1 MRRGSV
7 GYPPGPVHVIPPFA
21 GRDALSVPPG
31 GIFDI
36 IATVYFTPAG
46 VIGSGE
52 GPASGLYKPVGGGI
66 ELLTESAFKEYL
78 GENVVV
84 ADGATGTYLYS
95 KGVEAGRCLEELNA
109 TRPDAVAAVHREY
122 LAAGARLLET
132 NSFAANGVKLSR
144 FGLEGRVVEL
154 NARAAAVA
162 REAAGADAFVAGSVG
177 PLGAVMKPF
186 GYLTEDEGRG
196 FFAEQMTGLLEGG
209 VDLAVVETMS
219 SLAEAEV
226 ALAVWRELTD
236 LPAVVSLTVLP
247 DGTTK
252 FGDDVVA
259 GFKTLVAAGADV
271 VGLNCNLGPKETYD
285 IIAER
290 VLSDPPAAA
299 AWYLSVMPNAGYPAT
314 VGGRAV
320 YGATAEYFGE
330 YAPLFAEL
338 GVNVVGGCCGTTP
351 RHVEAV
357 ANALAGVRPARR
369 RAPAAAV
376 AVTEPR
382 THGPDTPP
390 PGERFADKLGRQFVV
405 TAELDPPRGPDYAAA
420 LEAAAKLRGFG
431 VDAVNVADNPLARVR
446 MSSVALAHII
456 REEVGLEAILHFTCR
471 DRNLLGLQSELVGA
485 AALGIGVILA
495 LTGDPSEV
503 GDYPKAKS
511 VFDLDSTGLVRLVD
525 TLRSGVDL
533 SGKAIGE
540 TFDVTVGVALNP
552 GAGDV
557 DREHRR
563 FEEKVAAGADFAM
576 TQPFYDAAVWL
587 EFLERFGEPPVPV
600 ILGLLPL
607 KSFRHAQFLHYEVPG
622 IDVPPAALERMEAA
636 AAKGKGAERAE
647 GLAVARDLLAR
658 VRHACRGI
666 YIIPPPADFDIVGEV
681 LT

>member
-1 MRRGSV
+1 M
-7 GYPPGPVHVIPPFA
+7 
-21 GRDALSVPPG
+21 
-31 GIFDI
+31 
-36 IATVYFTPAG
+36 
-46 VIGSGE
+46 
-52 GPASGLYKPVGGGI
+52 
-66 ELLTESAFKEYL
+66 ESTFKDYL

-95 KGVEAGRCLEELNA
+95 RGVETGRCLEELNV
-109 TRPDAVAAVHREY
+109 TRPEVVAAVHREY

-132 NSFAANGVKLSR
+132 NSFGANGVKLER

-154 NARAAAVA
+154 NARAAAVT
-162 REAAGADAFVAGSVG
+162 REAAGGEAFVGGSVG

-186 GYLTEDEGRG
+186 GYLTEDEGRAL
-196 FFAEQMTGLLEGG
+196 FVDQMTGLLEGG

-219 SLAEAEV
+219 SLAEAEL

-259 GFKTLVAAGADV
+259 AFRTLAAAGADV

-290 VLSDPPAAA
+290 VLADPPAGE
-299 AWYLSVMPNAGYPAT
+299 WHLSVMPNAGYPAT
-314 VGGRAV
+314 VAGRAV
-320 YGATAEYFGE
+320 YGATPEYFGE

-351 RHVEAV
+351 RHVEAL
-357 ANALAGVRPARR
+357 AKALKGVRPGRRQAR
-369 RAPAAAV
+369 AAAV
-376 AVTEPR
+376 TVAEAPVP
-382 THGPDTPP
+382 GPEVQVPV
-390 PGERFADKLGRQFVV
+390 ESFADKLGRQFVV
-405 TAELDPPRGPDYAAA
+405 TAELDPPRGPDYARA
-420 LEAAAKLRGFG
+420 LAAAAKLRRFG

-485 AALGIGVILA
+485 SALGIGVILA

-525 TLRSGVDL
+525 TLRGGTDL
-533 SGKAIGE
+533 SGKAVGDK
-540 TFDVTVGVALNP
+540 FNVTVGVALNP
-552 GAGDV
+552 GSGDLE
-557 DREHRR
+557 REYRR
-563 FEEKVAAGADFAM
+563 FEEKVEAGADFAM
-576 TQPFYDAAVWL
+576 TQPFYDAAVWFD
-587 EFLERFGEPPVPV
+587 FLDRYGEPPVPV
-600 ILGLLPL
+600 ILGLLPF

-622 IDVPPAALERMEAA
+622 IDVPPAALERMEGAA
-636 AAKGKGAERAE
+636 ANGKAAERAE
-647 GLAVARDLLAR
+647 GLALAR
-658 VRHACRGI
+658 ELLGRVRDACRGI
-666 YIIPPPADFDIVGEV
+666 YLIPPPGDFDIVGDV
-681 LT
+681 LA

>member
-1 MRRGSV
+1 MNAV
-7 GYPPGPVHVIPPFA
+7 
-21 GRDALSVPPG
+21 
-31 GIFDI
+31 
-36 IATVYFTPAG
+36 T
-46 VIGSGE
+46 
-52 GPASGLYKPVGGGI
+52 GLRN
-66 ELLTESAFKEYL
+66 ELFMGNSDFLDFLAN
-78 GENVVV
+78 NVAV
-84 ADGATGTYLYS
+84 ADGAMGTYLYS

-109 TRPDAVAAVHREY
+109 TRPDVVAGVHGEY

-154 NARAAAVA
+154 NAKAGAVA
-162 REAAGADAFVAGSVG
+162 RQAAGADAFVAGSVG

-196 FFAEQMTGLLEGG
+196 FFRDQMTGLLEGG

-219 SLAEAEV
+219 SLLEAEI

-259 GFKTLVAAGADV
+259 AFKTLVAAGADV

-285 IIAER
+285 VIAER
-290 VLSDPPAAA
+290 VLRHPPAGA
-299 AWYLSVMPNAGYPAT
+299 AWYLSAMPNAGYPAT
-314 VGGRAV
+314 VGGHAV
-320 YGATAEYFGE
+320 FGATPEYFAE

-357 ANALAGVRPARR
+357 AKALAGLRPAGR
-369 RAPAAAV
+369 RAPVAAAR
-376 AVTEPR
+376 VTEARP
-382 THGPDTPP
+382 HGPPARA

-420 LEAAAKLRGFG
+420 LDAAAKLRGFG

-446 MSSVALAHII
+446 MSPVALAHII
-456 REEVGLEAILHFTCR
+456 REEVGLEPILHFTCR

-525 TLRSGVDL
+525 KLRSGADL
-533 SGKAIGE
+533 SGKAIGA

-552 GAGDV
+552 GAADV

-587 EFLERFGEPPVPV
+587 EFLERYGEPPVPV
-600 ILGLLPL
+600 ILGLLPF
-607 KSFRHAQFLHYEVPG
+607 KSFRHAQFLHFEVPG
-622 IDVPPAALERMEAA
+622 IDVPPAMLARIEAA
-636 AAKGKGAERAE
+636 AAEGKGAERAE
-647 GLAVARDLLAR
+647 GLAVARELLAR
-658 VRHACRGI
+658 VRDTCRGI
-666 YIIPPPADFDIVGEV
+666 YIIPPPGDFDVVGEI
-681 LT
+681 LA

>member
-1 MRRGSV
+1 M
-7 GYPPGPVHVIPPFA
+7 A
-21 GRDALSVPPG
+21 
-31 GIFDI
+31 
-36 IATVYFTPAG
+36 
-46 VIGSGE
+46 
-52 GPASGLYKPVGGGI
+52 
-66 ELLTESAFKEYL
+66 ESTFKEYL

-95 KGVEAGRCLEELNA
+95 KGVEAGRCPEELNA
-109 TRPDAVAAVHREY
+109 TRPDVVAAVHREY

-132 NSFAANGVKLSR
+132 NSFAANGVKLGR
-144 FGLEGRVVEL
+144 FNLDGRVVEL

-162 REAAGADAFVAGSVG
+162 RAGAGAHAVVAGWVG

-186 GYLTEDEGRG
+186 GYLTEDEGRV
-196 FFAEQMTGLLEGG
+196 FFADQMTGLLEGG

-219 SLAEAEV
+219 SLGEAEV
-226 ALAVWRELTD
+226 ALAVWRGLTD

-259 GFKTLVAAGADV
+259 AFKTLVAAGADV

-290 VLSDPPAAA
+290 VLSDPPTAE
-299 AWYLSVMPNAGYPAT
+299 WYLSVMPNAGYPAT

-320 YGATAEYFGE
+320 YGATPEYFGE
-330 YAPLFAEL
+330 YARLFAEL

-351 RHVEAV
+351 RHVGAV

-369 RAPAAAV
+369 HAPAP
-376 AVTEPR
+376 AVTVTEAL
-382 THGPDTPP
+382 THAPDTRP
-390 PGERFADKLGRQFVV
+390 PGERFGNKLGRQFVV
-405 TAELDPPRGPDYAAA
+405 TAELDPPRGPDYARA
-420 LEAAAKLRGFG
+420 LEAAAKLRDFG

-456 REEVGLEAILHFTCR
+456 REEVGLEAVLHFTCR

-485 AALGIGVILA
+485 AALGIDVILA

-533 SGKAIGE
+533 SGKAVGE

-557 DREHRR
+557 DREHGR

-587 EFLERFGEPPVPV
+587 DFLERYGEPPVPV
-600 ILGLLPL
+600 ILGLLPF

-622 IDVPPAALERMEAA
+622 IEVPPAALERMEAA

-647 GLAVARDLLAR
+647 GLAVARELLAR
-658 VRHACRGI
+658 VRDACRGI
-666 YIIPPPADFDIVGEV
+666 YIIPPPGDFDIVGD
-681 LT
+681 LLK

>member
-1 MRRGSV
+1 M
-7 GYPPGPVHVIPPFA
+7 A
-21 GRDALSVPPG
+21 
-31 GIFDI
+31 
-36 IATVYFTPAG
+36 
-46 VIGSGE
+46 
-52 GPASGLYKPVGGGI
+52 
-66 ELLTESAFKEYL
+66 ESTFKEYL

-95 KGVEAGRCLEELNA
+95 KGVEAGRCPEELNA
-109 TRPDAVAAVHREY
+109 TRPDVVAAVHREY

-132 NSFAANGVKLSR
+132 NSFAANGVKLGR
-144 FGLEGRVVEL
+144 FNLDGRVVEL

-196 FFAEQMTGLLEGG
+196 FFADQMTGLLEGG

-259 GFKTLVAAGADV
+259 AFKTLVAAGADV

-290 VLSDPPAAA
+290 VLSDPPTAE
-299 AWYLSVMPNAGYPAT
+299 WYLSVMPNAGYPAT

-320 YGATAEYFGE
+320 YGATPEYFGE
-330 YAPLFAEL
+330 YARLFAEL

-351 RHVEAV
+351 RHVGAV

-369 RAPAAAV
+369 HAPAP
-376 AVTEPR
+376 AVTVTEAL
-382 THGPDTPP
+382 THAPDTRP
-390 PGERFADKLGRQFVV
+390 PGERFANKLGRQFVV
-405 TAELDPPRGPDYAAA
+405 TAELDPPRGPDYARA
-420 LEAAAKLRGFG
+420 LEAAAKLRDFG

-446 MSSVALAHII
+446 MSSVALAHITAF
-456 REEVGLEAILHFTCR
+456 RAESEVDE
-471 DRNLLGLQSELVGA
+471 GA
-485 AALGIGVILA
+485 AALGIDVILA

-533 SGKAIGE
+533 SGKAVGE

-557 DREHRR
+557 DREHGR

-587 EFLERFGEPPVPV
+587 DFLERYGEPPVPV
-600 ILGLLPL
+600 ILGLLPF

-622 IDVPPAALERMEAA
+622 IEVPPAALERMEAA

-647 GLAVARDLLAR
+647 GLAVARELLAR
-658 VRHACRGI
+658 VRDACRGI
-666 YIIPPPADFDIVGEV
+666 YIIPPPGDFDIVGD
-681 LT
+681 LLK